1 MKIGSANWNKY
12 KVEHNDKIKNSL
24 SFNNM
29 VGSSIRGIIIYF
41 FVSAFLKAANQNFD
55 EKKDTDV
62 ICLMQ
67 K

>member
-1 MKIGSANWNKY
+1 MKIGSANWTKY

-41 FVSAFLKAANQNFD
+41 FVLAFLKAANQNFD
-55 EKKDTDV
+55 EKKDTDA
-62 ICLMQ
+62 IYLMQ

>member
-1 MKIGSANWNKY
+1 
-12 KVEHNDKIKNSL
+12 
-24 SFNNM
+24 M

-62 ICLMQ
+62 IYLMQ

>member
-1 MKIGSANWNKY
+1 MKIGSANSNKY

-62 ICLMQ
+62 IYLMQ